1 MLLVTLPP
9 IIFVKGLIIYP
20 RRQVDPAS
28 SVTSLTLH
36 SDGQYKQAMAHSK
49 TKPAK
54 APINRKRPD
63 VIRFSVTPA
72 ERKQLRLA
80 ALKADLSM
88 ARYVRALTLRAMR
101 QGLRVS
107 EEP

>member
-1 MLLVTLPP
+1 
-9 IIFVKGLIIYP
+9 
-20 RRQVDPAS
+20 
-28 SVTSLTLH
+28 
-36 SDGQYKQAMAHSK
+36 MAHSK
-49 TKPAK
+49 TKP

-63 VIRFSVTPA
+63 VIRISVTPA

-88 ARYVRALTLRAMR
+88 TRYVRALTLTAMR